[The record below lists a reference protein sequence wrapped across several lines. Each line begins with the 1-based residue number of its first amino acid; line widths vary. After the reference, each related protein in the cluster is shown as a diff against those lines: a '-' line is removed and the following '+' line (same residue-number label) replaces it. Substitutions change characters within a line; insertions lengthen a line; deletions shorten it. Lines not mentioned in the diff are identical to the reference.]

1 MGAHAHPMGAMQAG
15 AGHPMGGPGGPG
27 MMQAIHPGVSA
38 PQVTQGPMVTGMAPG
53 PGTPAPGGPM
63 QNPMA
68 MAHLGP
74 QQHMFAQQSTPQMF
88 GGGGMPMTPQ
98 QMMIQQRMRLQH
110 QQAAGMPMGMP
121 GAAQN
126 QRQVSQAHNMQ
137 VSRSQEQPIT
147 QAPQAHPTP
156 APQNQPPPSQ
166 LAQQSQ
172 APANL
177 PAKATAP
184 PTPVTT
190 QPPTH
195 LANPSN
201 PRELGCWDAIVR
213 KFFSPFGTLKQ
224 QFVRPET
231 GLEGKTFL
239 LNYASLARY
248 LHAHF
253 LSGIKQIL
261 LQSYEHSNASSQ
273 TGEILVSCHHASLTY
288 IFHNDVR
295 IATQGSL
302 SVYFDE
308 TSKITR
314 LEISADD
321 WKEYLPRSVLIPTSP
336 DQTKDGKPK
345 MAKKNQPQAS
355 ANQAPHLV
363 PVKTVSA
370 YGVPQKIL
378 GWLEVVE
385 VMNSMSPLIDYCNS
399 HISIGPRE
407 GLLRIAQESA
417 QNFVNAS
424 HAARLQN
431 QIARQA
437 NGQIAFPPGMAM
449 NGPNQFASPAMAH
462 LGLPQ
467 AQGSP
472 HHPGSVHTPSPAQ
485 NPAGGVPMV
494 PQMSAQ
500 GSLSGSQGPSTNTSP
515 NVSNKR
521 RRASQI
527 KLEEEN
533 AAQGGDN
540 AIKQAPSPPSPTR
553 TLLVGLSGPSCSGKT
568 TLARFLRTVFTI
580 PAASAASTKNRS
592 ISAFILHIDDF
603 YKTDKDLDIPLL
615 ARALNHVKATG
626 QLPADLFSKEDQ
638 NTVGPTPDVPES
650 LLASLREEIQ
660 SWLLR
665 GDDDSTN
672 NNNTTTAA
680 AANLYALSKLLDLK
694 LWVSC
699 SRRQMLDRRAQ
710 RKGYV
715 TLEAFWEDP
724 PGYAEDL
731 VWPEF
736 LREHEWL
743 AAKREDIVVAPEDG
757 HGNVLPMHDA
767 VAVAVAVADTID
779 VTIRF
784 SASLPDLPLSIS
796 LATHP
801 HANTCTLKQLIRRS
815 LPAESA
821 NRRIRLIC
829 AGKALLDND
838 LLTTSLRRRGGV
850 GAGAPTPWLS
860 STGMSKSTPLRASS
874 AAAVASDK
882 GKTPIRDPVAQ
893 QPRIYIHCSIGDLTL
908 PPDELEREA
917 RTARGYEATEQSALD
932 DMLLGTA
939 MGFFWPIGCLLWG
952 VREEGV
958 WSTRRK
964 MAVVVGVCLNL
975 VLGLVKFGA

>member
-1 MGAHAHPMGAMQAG
+1 
-15 AGHPMGGPGGPG
+15 
-27 MMQAIHPGVSA
+27 
-38 PQVTQGPMVTGMAPG
+38 MA
-53 PGTPAPGGPM
+53 A
-63 QNPMA
+63 
-68 MAHLGP
+68 
-74 QQHMFAQQSTPQMF
+74 QQHQAQLM
-88 GGGGMPMTPQ
+88 
-98 QMMIQQRMRLQH
+98 
-110 QQAAGMPMGMP
+110 QQAQARQHAAI
-121 GAAQN
+121 AAQN

-147 QAPQAHPTP
+147 QAPQSHPTP

-166 LAQQSQ
+166 LTQQSQ
-172 APANL
+172 APASL
-177 PAKATAP
+177 PVKATAP
-184 PTPVTT
+184 PTPATT
-190 QPPTH
+190 QPPSQSTTQVKMSEEEGEVH
-195 LANPSN
+195 LKQENNNASSNHNNNNATPNPSTNASSSNNTAIMMQAMPKEQIFSNSKENAILQLIHFQNSLANPSN

-261 LQSYEHSNASSQ
+261 LQSYEHSNASAQ

-336 DQTKDGKPK
+336 DQTKDGKTK

-363 PVKTVSA
+363 PVKTVSP

-399 HISIGPRE
+399 HVNIGPRE
-407 GLLRIAQESA
+407 GLVRIAQEST

-424 HAARLQN
+424 QAARLQN

-449 NGPNQFASPAMAH
+449 NGPNQFASPGMAH

-485 NPAGGVPMV
+485 NAAGGVPMV

-540 AIKQAPSPPSPTR
+540 AIK
-553 TLLVGLSGPSCSGKT
+553 
-568 TLARFLRTVFTI
+568 
-580 PAASAASTKNRS
+580 
-592 ISAFILHIDDF
+592 
-603 YKTDKDLDIPLL
+603 
-615 ARALNHVKATG
+615 VKA
-626 QLPADLFSKEDQ
+626 S
-638 NTVGPTPDVPES
+638 
-650 LLASLREEIQ
+650 
-660 SWLLR
+660 
-665 GDDDSTN
+665 
-672 NNNTTTAA
+672 
-680 AANLYALSKLLDLK
+680 
-694 LWVSC
+694 
-699 SRRQMLDRRAQ
+699 
-710 RKGYV
+710 
-715 TLEAFWEDP
+715 
-724 PGYAEDL
+724 
-731 VWPEF
+731 
-736 LREHEWL
+736 
-743 AAKREDIVVAPEDG
+743 
-757 HGNVLPMHDA
+757 
-767 VAVAVAVADTID
+767 
-779 VTIRF
+779 
-784 SASLPDLPLSIS
+784 
-796 LATHP
+796 
-801 HANTCTLKQLIRRS
+801 
-815 LPAESA
+815 
-821 NRRIRLIC
+821 
-829 AGKALLDND
+829 
-838 LLTTSLRRRGGV
+838 
-850 GAGAPTPWLS
+850 
-860 STGMSKSTPLRASS
+860 
-874 AAAVASDK
+874 
-882 GKTPIRDPVAQ
+882 
-893 QPRIYIHCSIGDLTL
+893 PRITK
-908 PPDELEREA
+908 R
-917 RTARGYEATEQSALD
+917 Q
-932 DMLLGTA
+932 
-939 MGFFWPIGCLLWG
+939 
-952 VREEGV
+952 
-958 WSTRRK
+958 K
-964 MAVVVGVCLNL
+964 
-975 VLGLVKFGA
+975 GA